1 MNTLTRVVEP
11 ASEPVTLAEVKL
23 HLRIDGTDED
33 ALLNVL
39 IASARRWFE
48 DITGRTLYATTYEY
62 SLGEWPCGDRIVLPR
77 ATTLTSI
84 ASLVYFG
91 TDGTPATW
99 DASNYIAD
107 TVRMPGALVLA
118 YGNSWPSADL
128 YPVEPIRI
136 RYTAGMAT
144 SSPLT
149 YVPDGIRQTL
159 LLAIGDWYERREG
172 SQFPTGGGLAPAH
185 LVGLGPM
192 VDQWR
197 VSHEF

>member
-1 MNTLTRVVEP
+1 MNTLRRIAEP
-11 ASEPVTLAEVKL
+11 TTEPVTLAEVKL
-23 HLRIDGTDED
+23 HLRIDGSDED

-62 SLGEWPCGDRIVLPR
+62 SLGEWPRGDRIVLPR
-77 ATTLTSI
+77 ATTLTSV
-84 ASLVYFG
+84 ASLVYYG

-99 DASNYIAD
+99 DASNYLAD
-107 TVRMPGALVLA
+107 TVRTPGALVLA

-128 YPVEPIRI
+128 YPVEPIRV

-149 YVPDGIRQTL
+149 TVPDGIKTAVL
-159 LLAIGDWYERREG
+159 FAIGDWYERREAMVASG
-172 SQFPTGGGLAPAH
+172 ANALAPAH
-185 LVGLGPM
+185 MVGLGPM

-197 VSHEF
+197 LSYEF